1 MIFLLLF
8 VVTNISSQQL
18 TLYDNSD
25 EAAVDTIVTNE
36 PCLIE
41 TTEHFSL
48 KDGIIIPGKLSLQ
61 STRLVRNIMEHLQF
75 LIAVEKPIYFSS
87 VRKRWVV
94 ILSFKEIFK

>member
-25 EAAVDTIVTNE
+25 QAAVVTIVTNE

-61 STRLVRNIMEHLQF
+61 STRLVKKKWNI
-75 LIAVEKPIYFSS
+75 
-87 VRKRWVV
+87 
-94 ILSFKEIFK
+94 